1 MKNPLHIKFR
11 FRLPSICFP
20 HIPFRFKRI
29 RTILR
34 KTLALMLLLVSGA
47 GFYVLIAKPW
57 PMPLIHGYFPIL
69 GLESTQFYSWLR
81 ELYTEDVIWRSAIGS
96 MSFAL
101 VASLILLVQSPM
113 SAVVGL
119 YRGIKASPMAL
130 LRSPITIY
138 RRVVKVRNW
147 LLEKY
152 EYLSS
157 ESAKWKTTFNII
169 RSPYLVLTKLGFSPN
184 MALGLLFAGSTV
196 GGGVLVTET
205 ILAERSFSAGA
216 PGVYQAPHDIPV
228 SYVTDPEEEG

>member
-1 MKNPLHIKFR
+1 MKNPLHLLLNMTRRLQGFKFR
-11 FRLPSICFP
+11 RGSKSSVRLGTSTFTAKPKSKLRLPSIRFP
-20 HIPFRFKRI
+20 HVPFRFKKI
-29 RTILR
+29 RTVLR

-81 ELYTEDVIWRSAIGS
+81 ELYTEDMIWRSAIGT

-101 VASLILLVQSPM
+101 LTSLILLVQSPM

-130 LRSPITIY
+130 LRSTITIY

-147 LLEKY
+147 LL
-152 EYLSS
+152 
-157 ESAKWKTTFNII
+157 
-169 RSPYLVLTKLGFSPN
+169 
-184 MALGLLFAGSTV
+184 
-196 GGGVLVTET
+196 
-205 ILAERSFSAGA
+205 
-216 PGVYQAPHDIPV
+216 
-228 SYVTDPEEEG
+228 